1 MKNKQVNALLA
12 ATIVSTTVLAGC
24 GGDFDPSKEYE
35 VDVYGPAP
43 VIEEPAEE
51 PEIETEVNEFDPS
64 DELMIEVY
72 GPAPELEEIA
82 EEEILD
88 NEEFS
93 PQIEDLVCVYGPPS
107 EKSLIDKIK
116 DWFN

>member
-1 MKNKQVNALLA
+1 
-12 ATIVSTTVLAGC
+12 
-24 GGDFDPSKEYE
+24 
-35 VDVYGPAP
+35 
-43 VIEEPAEE
+43 
-51 PEIETEVNEFDPS
+51 
-64 DELMIEVY
+64 MIEVY